1 MFNRHHTSSVRHRHR
16 RGDPGSPTGSPT
28 GSPPR
33 IFLARDW
40 IHFHDDE
47 APSAPLRRTMV
58 GLSPKARP
66 PTLCAIAP
74 VPEGEPR
81 PTFSVM
87 LPTYEPDHRLGRSLA
102 AVLAQA
108 PEPAAMQIAV
118 VDDGSRQVD
127 VRALVRSFDPAGRV
141 EVHLNQR
148 RAGLAGNWNRCL
160 SLARGR
166 LVHLLH
172 QDDHVLPGFYDRIG
186 HAFRAAPTI
195 GMAFCRSQIVDGDD
209 RLIKTASR
217 QQWTAG
223 VLSGWLSRIAERQ
236 RVQTPAAVVARS
248 TYERIGGF
256 RADLCHALD
265 WEMWVRIAAATPVWY
280 DPRVLAVYRR
290 HRDNESHRL
299 LKSGAVWPDLLQA
312 IELNSSLLPA
322 VNRERVRERSAR
334 WYTGSA
340 LRTVEK
346 QLARGDLDAA
356 GRTLDHLP
364 EMLRLLPGGGDRS
377 APLRRVGRL
386 QDRLRTARRR
396 AA

>member
-16 RGDPGSPTGSPT
+16 GGDPGSPT
-28 GSPPR
+28 R

-40 IHFHDDE
+40 IHVHDDE
-47 APSAPLRRTMV
+47 APSAPLRLAAVSDSR
-58 GLSPKARP
+58 GALP
-66 PTLCAIAP
+66 PALDRIAP
-74 VPEGEPR
+74 VPEGVVR

-108 PEPAAMQIAV
+108 PGPEAMQIAV

-127 VRALVRSFDPAGRV
+127 VPALVRSFDPGGRV

-166 LVHLLH
+166 FVHLLH
-172 QDDHVLPGFYDRIG
+172 QDDHVLPGFYDRLERG
-186 HAFRAAPTI
+186 FRTDPGI
-195 GMAFCRSQIVDGDD
+195 GMAFCRSRIVDGND

-223 VLSGWLSRIAERQ
+223 VLAGWLPRIAERQ

-248 TYERIGGF
+248 VYEQLGGF
-256 RADLCHALD
+256 RTDLCHALD
-265 WEMWVRIAAATPVWY
+265 WEMWVRIAAAAPVWY

-290 HRDNESHRL
+290 HRGNESHRL
-299 LKSGAVWPDLLQA
+299 LTSGAVWPDLLQA
-312 IELNSSLLPA
+312 IELNASLLPA
-322 VNRERVRERSAR
+322 LDRERVRERSAR
-334 WYTGSA
+334 WYAGSA

-356 GRTLDHLP
+356 GRTLNHLP

>member
-1 MFNRHHTSSVRHRHR
+1 
-16 RGDPGSPTGSPT
+16 
-28 GSPPR
+28 
-33 IFLARDW
+33 
-40 IHFHDDE
+40 
-47 APSAPLRRTMV
+47 MV

-108 PEPAAMQIAV
+108 PDPAAMQIAV

-141 EVHLNQR
+141 EVLLNQR

-160 SLARGR
+160 SLARGKF
-166 LVHLLH
+166 VHLLH

-186 HAFRAAPTI
+186 HGFRAAPGI
-195 GMAFCRSQIVDGDD
+195 GMAFCRSRIVDGND

-223 VLSGWLSRIAERQ
+223 VLGGWLPRIAERQ

-248 TYERIGGF
+248 TYERLGGF
-256 RADLCHALD
+256 RTDLCHALD

>member
-1 MFNRHHTSSVRHRHR
+1 MFNRHHTSTVRDRHR
-16 RGDPGSPTGSPT
+16 RGDPGSS
-28 GSPPR
+28 PR

-47 APSAPLRRTMV
+47 VPSAPLRRAGV
-58 GLSPKARP
+58 GHPDGLPPPARG
-66 PTLCAIAP
+66 TVAP
-74 VPEGEPR
+74 VPEGVPR

-108 PEPAAMQIAV
+108 PDASTMQIAV

-127 VRALVRSFDPAGRV
+127 VRALVRSFDPGGRV
-141 EVHLNQR
+141 EVHLHQQR
-148 RAGLAGNWNRCL
+148 SGLAGNWNRCL

-186 HAFRAAPTI
+186 HAFRTSPSI
-195 GMAFCRSQIVDGDD
+195 GMAFCRSRIVDGDD

-223 VLSGWLSRIAERQ
+223 VLAGWLPRIAERQ
-236 RVQTPAAVVARS
+236 RVQTPAAVVARGV
-248 TYERIGGF
+248 YERLGGF

-265 WEMWVRIAAATPVWY
+265 WEMWVRIAAACPVWY

-290 HRDNESHRL
+290 HRGNESHRL
-299 LKSGAVWPDLLQA
+299 LSSGAVWPDLLQT
-312 IELNSSLLPA
+312 IELNAGLVPA
-322 VNRERVRERSAR
+322 ADRERVRTRSAR
-334 WYTGSA
+334 WYAGSA

-346 QLARGDLDAA
+346 QLARGELDAA
-356 GRTLDHLP
+356 RRTLDHLP
-364 EMLRLLPGGGDRS
+364 DMLRLLPGGGDRS

-386 QDRLRTARRR
+386 QERLRTARRR

>member
-1 MFNRHHTSSVRHRHR
+1 MFNRHHTSTVRHRHR
-16 RGDPGSPTGSPT
+16 HGDPGATH
-28 GSPPR
+28 R

-47 APSAPLRRTMV
+47 APSAPLRR
-58 GLSPKARP
+58 GRFCHAPEFPQRP
-66 PTLCAIAP
+66 IDTVAP
-74 VPEGEPR
+74 IPEGKPR

-87 LPTYEPDHRLGRSLA
+87 LPTYEPDARLGRSIA
-102 AVLAQA
+102 AVLAQSPDA
-108 PEPAAMQIAV
+108 AAMQIAV
-118 VDDGSRQVD
+118 VDDASRRVD
-127 VRALVRSFDPAGRV
+127 VRALVRSFDPTGRV
-141 EVHLNQR
+141 EVHTHDQ

-160 SLARGR
+160 ALARGK

-172 QDDHVLPGFYDRIG
+172 QDDHVLAGFYDRIEHG
-186 HAFRAAPTI
+186 FRSAPGI
-195 GMAFCRSQIVDGDD
+195 GMAFCRSRIVDGTD

-223 VLSGWLSRIAERQ
+223 VLAGWLPRIAERQ

-248 TYERIGGF
+248 TYERLGGF
-256 RADLCHALD
+256 RSDLCHALD
-265 WEMWVRIAAATPVWY
+265 WEMWVRIAAACPVWY

-290 HRDNESHRL
+290 HGANESHRL
-299 LKSGAVWPDLLQA
+299 LRSGAVWPDLLQA
-312 IELNSSLLPA
+312 IELNAGLLPA
-322 VNRERVRERSAR
+322 VDRDRVRERSAR
-334 WYTGSA
+334 WYAGSA

-346 QLARGDLDAA
+346 QLAQGELDAA

>member
-16 RGDPGSPTGSPT
+16 RGDPGSPT

-47 APSAPLRRTMV
+47 APSAPLRRTTI
-58 GLSPKARP
+58 GLFQEARP
-66 PTLCAIAP
+66 PALGTIAP
-74 VPEGEPR
+74 VPDGEPR

-87 LPTYEPDHRLGRSLA
+87 LPTYEPDHRLGRSLE

-108 PEPAAMQIAV
+108 PGPEAMQIAV

-127 VRALVRSFDPAGRV
+127 VRALVRSFDPGGRV

-166 LVHLLH
+166 FVHLLH
-172 QDDHVLPGFYDRIG
+172 QDDHVLPGFYDRLERG
-186 HAFRAAPTI
+186 FRTDPGI
-195 GMAFCRSQIVDGDD
+195 GMAFCRSRIVDGND

-223 VLSGWLSRIAERQ
+223 VLAGWLPRIAERQ

-248 TYERIGGF
+248 VYEQLGGF
-256 RADLCHALD
+256 RTDLCHALD
-265 WEMWVRIAAATPVWY
+265 WEMWVRIAAAAPVWY

-290 HRDNESHRL
+290 HRGNESHRL
-299 LKSGAVWPDLLQA
+299 LTSGAVWPDLLQA
-312 IELNSSLLPA
+312 IELNASLLPA
-322 VNRERVRERSAR
+322 VDRERVRERSAR
-334 WYTGSA
+334 WYAGSA

>member
-16 RGDPGSPTGSPT
+16 RGDPGSP
-28 GSPPR
+28 PR

-47 APSAPLRRTMV
+47 VPSAPLRLAAVSDSRRS
-58 GLSPKARP
+58 LP
-66 PTLCAIAP
+66 PALDRIAP
-74 VPEGEPR
+74 VPEGGSR

-108 PEPAAMQIAV
+108 PGPEAMQIAV

-127 VRALVRSFDPAGRV
+127 VRSLVRSFDPCGRV

-166 LVHLLH
+166 FVHLLH
-172 QDDHVLPGFYDRIG
+172 QDDHVLPGFYDRIERG
-186 HAFRAAPTI
+186 FRTDPGI
-195 GMAFCRSQIVDGDD
+195 GMAFCRSRIVDGND

-223 VLSGWLSRIAERQ
+223 VLTGWLPRIAERQ

-248 TYERIGGF
+248 VYERLGGF
-256 RADLCHALD
+256 RGDLCHALD
-265 WEMWVRIAAATPVWY
+265 WEMWVRIAADYPVWY
-280 DPRVLAVYRR
+280 EPRALAVYRR
-290 HRDNESHRL
+290 HAANESQRL
-299 LKSGAVWPDLLQA
+299 LSSGAVWPDLLQA
-312 IELNSSLLPA
+312 IELNVLRLPPDA
-322 VNRERVRERSAR
+322 GRRVRARSAR
-334 WYTGSA
+334 WYACSA
-340 LRTVEK
+340 LRTAEK
-346 QLARGDLDAA
+346 QLARGDVDGA
-356 GRTLDHLP
+356 GRTLDHVP
-364 EMLRLLPGGGDRS
+364 GMLRLLPASGDGS
-377 APLRRVGRL
+377 PALRRVGKLRE
-386 QDRLRTARRR
+386 RLRTARRR

>member
-1 MFNRHHTSSVRHRHR
+1 MFNRHHTSTVRHRHR
-16 RGDPGSPTGSPT
+16 LRDPGSS
-28 GSPPR
+28 PR

-40 IHFHDDE
+40 IHIQEDE
-47 APSAPLRRTMV
+47 TPCAPLGRAGVDQPHRFQ
-58 GLSPKARP
+58 P
-66 PTLCAIAP
+66 PALGAIVP
-74 VPEGEPR
+74 LPEGVPR

-87 LPTYEPDHRLGRSLA
+87 LPTYEPDQRLGRSLA

-127 VRALVRSFDPAGRV
+127 VRALVRSFDPGGRV
-141 EVHLNQR
+141 EVLLNPSR
-148 RAGLAGNWNRCL
+148 IGLAGNWNRCL

-195 GMAFCRSQIVDGDD
+195 GMAFCRSRIVDGDD

-256 RADLCHALD
+256 RTDLCHALD
-265 WEMWVRIAAATPVWY
+265 WEMWVRIAAACPVWY
-280 DPRVLAVYRR
+280 DPRALAVYRR
-290 HRDNESHRL
+290 HRGNESHRL
-299 LKSGAVWPDLLQA
+299 LNSGAVWPDLLQA
-312 IELNSSLLPA
+312 IELNASLLPA
-322 VNRERVRERSAR
+322 VDRERVRERSAR
-334 WYTGSA
+334 WYAGSA

-346 QLARGDLDAA
+346 QLARGELDAA
-356 GRTLDHLP
+356 RQTLDHLP
-364 EMLRLLPGGGDRS
+364 DILRLLPGGGDRS

-386 QDRLRTARRR
+386 QERLRTARRR

>member
-16 RGDPGSPTGSPT
+16 LRDPGSS
-28 GSPPR
+28 PR

-40 IHFHDDE
+40 IHFHEEE
-47 APSAPLRRTMV
+47 APSAPLCRAPV
-58 GLSPKARP
+58 GLPLGAP
-66 PTLCAIAP
+66 PPALATILP

-81 PTFSVM
+81 PKFSVM

-127 VRALVRSFDPAGRV
+127 VRALVRSFDPGGRV
-141 EVHLNQR
+141 EVLLNPSR
-148 RAGLAGNWNRCL
+148 IGLAGNWNRCL

-195 GMAFCRSQIVDGDD
+195 GMAFCRSRIVDGDD
-209 RLIKTASR
+209 HLIKTASR

-223 VLSGWLSRIAERQ
+223 VLAGWLSRIAERQ
-236 RVQTPAAVVARS
+236 RVQTPSAVVARS

-265 WEMWVRIAAATPVWY
+265 WEMWVRIAAACPVWY

-290 HRDNESHRL
+290 HRGNESHRL
-299 LKSGAVWPDLLQA
+299 LNSGAVWPDLLQA
-312 IELNSSLLPA
+312 IELNASLLPA
-322 VNRERVRERSAR
+322 VDRERIRERSAR
-334 WYTGSA
+334 WYAGSA

-346 QLARGDLDAA
+346 QLARGELDAA
-356 GRTLDHLP
+356 RQTLDHLP
-364 EMLRLLPGGGDRS
+364 DILRLLPGGGDRS
-377 APLRRVGRL
+377 LPLRRVGRL
-386 QDRLRTARRR
+386 QERLRTARRR